1 MTKLFDA
8 DSLKSLLDG
17 KWYRAPSKDWSFSTI
32 AISKQQCELEEGKSI
47 LFIAI
52 DEDAWHKGSGN
63 RGIYA
68 GWQDTHETLPNFQEK
83 VSGVIVQRPIE
94 ALNKNIPQLVVR
106 NSYETIKVLAEN
118 VRRNIDAKII
128 ALTGTAGK
136 STTKDMLNHVLEKEG
151 SVIATRGNHNT
162 RTGVPLTVACGIT
175 DPDYMLLEVAIS
187 ALWMRDGGVCKN
199 INPHIGIVTEIGGT
213 QQKTPLEVANFK
225 SKICEG
231 IVPGGY
237 AILNK
242 FWVPVTTRILS
253 NHVEDGRQI
262 EYIEEGPVERNLCR
276 AFLLAV
282 PP

>member
-94 ALNKNIPQLVVR
+94 ALDL
-106 NSYETIKVLAEN
+106 
-118 VRRNIDAKII
+118 
-128 ALTGTAGK
+128 
-136 STTKDMLNHVLEKEG
+136 
-151 SVIATRGNHNT
+151 
-162 RTGVPLTVACGIT
+162 
-175 DPDYMLLEVAIS
+175 
-187 ALWMRDGGVCKN
+187 
-199 INPHIGIVTEIGGT
+199 
-213 QQKTPLEVANFK
+213 
-225 SKICEG
+225 
-231 IVPGGY
+231 
-237 AILNK
+237 
-242 FWVPVTTRILS
+242 
-253 NHVEDGRQI
+253 RQ
-262 EYIEEGPVERNLCR
+262 YFGHK
-276 AFLLAV
+276 
-282 PP
+282 